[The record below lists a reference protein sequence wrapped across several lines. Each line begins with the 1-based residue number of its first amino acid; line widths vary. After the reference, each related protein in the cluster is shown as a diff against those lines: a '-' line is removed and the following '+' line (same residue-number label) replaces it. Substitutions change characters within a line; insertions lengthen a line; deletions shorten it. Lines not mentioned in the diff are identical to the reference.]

1 MKFDF
6 VCSYFLALFITI
18 QSEEEIRRESFILTI
33 NIKQLKNS
41 ISNVSLK
48 DLFRIMITFTKEVT
62 ECSLL
67 VNGLGWIFVPN
78 VPLVQW
84 PMWLTTVY
92 TCLTRSVFS
101 TSYRLKI
108 DLFLLSKWSKTSRN
122 GKSFFSL
129 VIGLKSVPGW
139 ILSIKTN
146 KNLMF
151 NYISISVV
159 F

>member
-41 ISNVSLK
+41 ISNVPLK

-84 PMWLTTVY
+84 PM
-92 TCLTRSVFS
+92 
-101 TSYRLKI
+101 
-108 DLFLLSKWSKTSRN
+108 
-122 GKSFFSL
+122 
-129 VIGLKSVPGW
+129 
-139 ILSIKTN
+139 
-146 KNLMF
+146 
-151 NYISISVV
+151 
-159 F
+159 

>member
-84 PMWLTTVY
+84 PM
-92 TCLTRSVFS
+92 
-101 TSYRLKI
+101 
-108 DLFLLSKWSKTSRN
+108 
-122 GKSFFSL
+122 
-129 VIGLKSVPGW
+129 
-139 ILSIKTN
+139 
-146 KNLMF
+146 
-151 NYISISVV
+151 
-159 F
+159 

>member
-67 VNGLGWIFVPN
+67 VNGLGWVFVPN
-78 VPLVQW
+78 VPLVQS
-84 PMWLTTVY
+84 PM
-92 TCLTRSVFS
+92 
-101 TSYRLKI
+101 
-108 DLFLLSKWSKTSRN
+108 
-122 GKSFFSL
+122 
-129 VIGLKSVPGW
+129 
-139 ILSIKTN
+139 
-146 KNLMF
+146 
-151 NYISISVV
+151 
-159 F
+159 